1 MICDLFR
8 GNRNALF
15 FRMNLHILGCRKEKK
30 GSQCE
35 NRKENDLRRVS
46 RNNIIVRER
55 YAFAEIRAYPDS
67 VP

>member
-1 MICDLFR
+1 MS
-8 GNRNALF
+8 F
-15 FRMNLHILGCRKEKK
+15 FRMNLHIIGSRKEKK